1 MPEPFLNKGAGLRPA
16 MFKKKSYV
24 WNPAT
29 CSCENKK
36 YLASIMG
43 NSAIMCDIAID
54 SYDEETKAIPTNFN
68 EKKATCKT
76 QNLYMSLAILLIT
89 ISLLIAVSIDCY
101 LIKYRARQKHLLSF
115 NFPNNE
121 VKEIIY

>member
-54 SYDEETKAIPTNFN
+54 SYDEEAKTIPTNFN

-76 QNLYMSLAILLIT
+76 QNLYMSLAILINYY
-89 ISLLIAVSIDCY
+89 IIIDSC
-101 LIKYRARQKHLLSF
+101 
-115 NFPNNE
+115 
-121 VKEIIY
+121 